1 MGHLRAI
8 LFGDMPMPR
17 ARMPHGLCATLAFV
31 ARSSPSR
38 YWQEFFL
45 LAAFERGDPIFAGAI
60 AAGTGKWLPCQQ
72 NDDDVSTLELLP
84 LEHPR
89 RSTCAGLGPVH
100 RRQASSRPGVRIVCA
115 FRRLCLVFSC
125 FRDSTAQGGH
135 RLADS

>member
-45 LAAFERGDPIFAGAI
+45 LAAFERGDPIFAGQSLQGLESGSHASRTMTMFRPWNFCLLNI
-60 AAGTGKWLPCQQ
+60 RVGALAQVLAEFI
-72 NDDDVSTLELLP
+72 DVK
-84 LEHPR
+84 R
-89 RSTCAGLGPVH
+89 ADGP
-100 RRQASSRPGVRIVCA
+100 A
-115 FRRLCLVFSC
+115 
-125 FRDSTAQGGH
+125 
-135 RLADS
+135 

>member
-45 LAAFERGDPIFAGAI
+45 LAAFERGILFLPGQSLQGLESGSHASRTMTMFRPWNFCLLNIRVGALAQVLAEFI
-60 AAGTGKWLPCQQ
+60 DVKRAAGP
-72 NDDDVSTLELLP
+72 
-84 LEHPR
+84 
-89 RSTCAGLGPVH
+89 A
-100 RRQASSRPGVRIVCA
+100 
-115 FRRLCLVFSC
+115 
-125 FRDSTAQGGH
+125 
-135 RLADS
+135 